1 MEKLD
6 LTSRNLRKFGLTMG
20 VALFVINI
28 FVLLRHKHG
37 ASPVALLSAFF
48 FLSSLITPVILKP
61 VYIFWMRLAFM
72 LSWINTRLIL
82 IIIFYLIFSP
92 LGFIIKL
99 CGKDLLERKI
109 DRSKSSYWIKKEKLV
124 LGMLHYEKQF

>member
-6 LTSRNLRKFGLTMG
+6 LSRQNLKKFGITMG
-20 VALFVINI
+20 VVFFAIAVFVTVRHRHNALPYMF
-28 FVLLRHKHG
+28 FS
-37 ASPVALLSAFF
+37 ASF
-48 FLSSLITPVILKP
+48 FLFSFSTPLILKP
-61 VYIFWMRLAFM
+61 LYVFWMRLSFI

-124 LGMLHYEKQF
+124 LGKLHYEKQF